1 MEKKEDEEEDGE
13 DGAER
18 EEVETRASVE
28 LPDEGGQEEEEP
40 GFDEKA
46 EEEENEEPHPLKLE
60 LEKKEIALHNLFESH
75 IEDGETKAKEMASLL
90 RAIDQAE
97 DEKQA
102 VEKKLAQLQ
111 ISRDDFLREVEK
123 KLEEMQKAKKDQES
137 KLSKLLVKKEK
148 LEKYLDEK
156 SGENK
161 ARKLQLE
168 KEIEEIKTA
177 LEEIPPGQT
186 GQTGTSEESLKKW
199 MLQHFDNQI
208 KSMKEKLECPI
219 CFDLASTPIFCCHQQ
234 HLICS
239 DCLPKVKRF
248 LFKNLANSAFCCR
261 CRTAHCAGCPTLPS
275 RSGTG

>member
-1 MEKKEDEEEDGE
+1 M
-13 DGAER
+13 
-18 EEVETRASVE
+18 
-28 LPDEGGQEEEEP
+28 
-40 GFDEKA
+40 
-46 EEEENEEPHPLKLE
+46 
-60 LEKKEIALHNLFESH
+60 EKKEIALHNLFESH
-75 IEDGETKAKEMASLL
+75 IEHGETKAKEMAALL

-111 ISRDDFLREVEK
+111 ISRDDFLREVEQK
-123 KLEEMQKAKKDQES
+123 FEEMQKTKEDQET
-137 KLSKLLVKKEK
+137 KLAKLLVKKEK

-177 LEEIPPGQT
+177 LEETPPGQT

-208 KSMKEKLECPI
+208 ESMKEKLECPI
-219 CFDLASTPIFCCHQQ
+219 CFDLASAPIICCHQQ
-234 HLICS
+234 HLIC
-239 DCLPKVKRF
+239 
-248 LFKNLANSAFCCR
+248 
-261 CRTAHCAGCPTLPS
+261 
-275 RSGTG
+275 

>member
-28 LPDEGGQEEEEP
+28 LLDEGGQRQEEVELC
-40 GFDEKA
+40 FDEKA
-46 EEEENEEPHPLKLE
+46 AEEENEEPHPLKLE

-75 IEDGETKAKEMASLL
+75 IEIGETKAKEMAALL

-97 DEKQA
+97 DEKQE

-111 ISRDDFLREVEK
+111 ISRDDFLREVEQK
-123 KLEEMQKAKKDQES
+123 FEEMQKTKEDQET
-137 KLSKLLVKKEK
+137 KLAKLLVKKEK
-148 LEKYLDEK
+148 LENYLDEK
-156 SGENK
+156 SRENH

-168 KEIEEIKTA
+168 NEIEEIKTA
-177 LEEIPPGQT
+177 LQETPS
-186 GQTGTSEESLKKW
+186 GQTGTSDESLKKW
-199 MLQHFDNQI
+199 MLKHFDNQI
-208 KSMKEKLECPI
+208 ESMKEKLQCPV
-219 CFDLASTPIFCCHQQ
+219 CFDLASAPIFCCLEQ

-248 LFKNLANSAFCCR
+248 LIKNLANSAFYCR
-261 CRTAHCAGCPTLPS
+261 CGTAPCAGLPTLPS

>member
-1 MEKKEDEEEDGE
+1 MEKREDEEENGE
-13 DGAER
+13 DGAET
-18 EEVETRASVE
+18 EEVATRASVE
-28 LPDEGGQEEEEP
+28 LPDEGGQRQEEP

-111 ISRDDFLREVEK
+111 ISRDDFLREVEQK
-123 KLEEMQKAKKDQES
+123 FEEMQKAKEDQET
-137 KLSKLLVKKEK
+137 KLAKLLVKKEK
-148 LEKYLDEK
+148 LENHLDEK
-156 SGENK
+156 SRENH

-168 KEIEEIKTA
+168 NEIEEIKTA
-177 LEEIPPGQT
+177 LQETPS
-186 GQTGTSEESLKKW
+186 GQTGTSDESLKKW

-208 KSMKEKLECPI
+208 ESMKEKLQCPI
-219 CFDLASTPIFCCHQQ
+219 CFELASAPIFCCLEQ

-248 LFKNLANSAFCCR
+248 LIKNLANSAFYCR
-261 CRTAHCAGCPTLPS
+261 CRTAPCAGLSTLPS

>member
-1 MEKKEDEEEDGE
+1 MEKREDEEEDRE
-13 DGAER
+13 DGAEI

-28 LPDEGGQEEEEP
+28 LPDEGGQRQEEL

-75 IEDGETKAKEMASLL
+75 IENGETKAKEMAALL
-90 RAIDQAE
+90 GAIDQAE
-97 DEKQA
+97 DEKHA

-111 ISRDDFLREVEK
+111 ISRDDFLREVEEK
-123 KLEEMQKAKKDQES
+123 FEEMQKTKEDQET
-137 KLSKLLVKKEK
+137 KLAKLLVKKEK

-156 SGENK
+156 SRENH

-168 KEIEEIKTA
+168 NEIEEIKTA
-177 LEEIPPGQT
+177 LEETPS
-186 GQTGTSEESLKKW
+186 GQTGTSDESLKKW

-208 KSMKEKLECPI
+208 ESMKEKLECPI
-219 CFDLASTPIFCCHQQ
+219 CFDLASAPIFCCLEQ

-248 LFKNLANSAFCCR
+248 LIKNLANSAFCCR
-261 CRTAHCAGCPTLPS
+261 CGTAPCAGSPTLPS